1 MHIITTTA
9 STDQYLHEILKL
21 QKINLPKALSEEE
34 IKQEG
39 FVTVDHNFDI
49 LKRMNS
55 PYPHIIAL
63 YDEQVIG
70 YALVM
75 LKDLGDEIPILKPMF
90 KKINEL
96 QHNGKALSQSK
107 YFVVGQACVTKAFR
121 AQGVFY
127 EMYDHMKSVMQSD
140 FDYAI
145 TEVSTLNPRS
155 LKAHTNQGFEN
166 ILSFKAPDGHP
177 WEILLWDLNDQSS

>member
-1 MHIITTTA
+1 MPIITTTA
-9 STDQYLHEILKL
+9 TTDQHLHQILKL
-21 QKINLPKALSEEE
+21 QKINLPVALSEEE

-75 LKDLGDEIPILKPMF
+75 LKELGDEIPILKPMF
-90 KKINEL
+90 EKINEL
-96 QHNGKALSQSK
+96 KLKGKALSECK
-107 YFVVGQACVTKAFR
+107 YFVVGQACVAKAFR
-121 AQGVFY
+121 GEGVFY
-127 EMYDHMKSVMQSD
+127 KMYDHMKSVMQSD
-140 FDYAI
+140 FDYSI

-155 LKAHTNQGFEN
+155 LKAHAKQGFEN
-166 ILSFKAPDGHP
+166 ILSFNAPDGHP
-177 WEILLWDLNDQSS
+177 WEILLWQLNNQSN